1 MGFGKSLKKAVKKV
15 GKAVKKVASNPIVK
29 VAGTAAAG
37 FFGGPAGA
45 ALAGGVFGAAD
56 GGGLQGGLM
65 GALGG
70 YAGGVGMNAAG
81 IGSTFGNVFSPGGAL
96 SGMMGSA
103 ATGTGGWADAG
114 GAILNSTTG
123 APATLASGG
132 GLLST
137 LGQYGGEALKVLNS
151 LGGASTPQGSSF
163 LNSIG
168 GLGGLL
174 GMGANAAGGYLQ
186 GKAATDA
193 AKTYADAQTKAAQI
207 AADAAKFRP
216 VGVTNRFGS
225 SQFGYDANGNLTS
238 AGYNLSPEA
247 KAQQDQLMDQSQG
260 YLNQAGAAKAA
271 TAPMAAGAQSMFSQ
285 GQTGLNRGESLLNQ
299 AEQWR
304 PDVNQL
310 KQQYAPM
317 ADAGQR
323 SMALGNQYLGTSP
336 QDQAQKYMRDQQA
349 LLAAGRNTDMAAM
362 RANLQAQGRGGLA
375 VGGGDGMLAANPEMN
390 AYYNSLRQQD
400 LGLAAQATQGGMD
413 YAKFGNQLVG
423 AGGDLYRQMYQN
435 QAAAYDPYKQAMGV
449 GMDYSKYG
457 AGMMGTG
464 GDMLNSMYNVQTNAY
479 NPYNAALGGAQNL
492 EQLGQNTM
500 DLGINIGAKGTA
512 AAAQAGMLQGQGM
525 ANAAQ
530 TMQPANQYSPWGNL
544 LSGFGNTMTNQY
556 GQPQNRSFA

>member
-1 MGFGKSLKKAVKKV
+1 MGFGKKLKKAAKKI
-15 GKAVKKVASNPIVK
+15 GKAVTKVASSPIVK

-37 FFGGPAGA
+37 IFGGPAGA
-45 ALAGGVFGAAD
+45 ALAGGLFGATG
-56 GGGLQGGLM
+56 GGGLQGGLL

-81 IGSTFGNVFSPGGAL
+81 IGSTYGNIFNDGGLLGNLGGLISGGGGNLGGLLSGFSGGSTNPTLESLLGGGGGAL
-96 SGMMGSA
+96 SG
-103 ATGTGGWADAG
+103 
-114 GAILNSTTG
+114 L
-123 APATLASGG
+123 
-132 GLLST
+132 
-137 LGQYGGEALKVLNS
+137 
-151 LGGASTPQGSSF
+151 
-163 LNSIG
+163 G

-247 KAQQDQLMDQSQG
+247 KAQQDQLMAQSQG
-260 YLNQAGAAKAA
+260 YLDQAGAAKAA
-271 TAPMAAGAQSMFSQ
+271 TAPMAAGAQTMFSQ
-285 GQTGLNRGESLLNQ
+285 GQTGLNRGTDLLNQ

-304 PDVNQL
+304 PNVSQL
-310 KQQYAPM
+310 QQQFAPM
-317 ADAGQR
+317 AQAGQR
-323 SMALGNQYLGTSP
+323 SMELGNQYLNTSP
-336 QDQAQKYMRDQQA
+336 QAQAQKYMQDQQA
-349 LLAAGRNTDMAAM
+349 LLASGRATDLATM
-362 RANLQAQGRGGLA
+362 RANLQSQGRGGLA
-375 VGGGDGMLAANPEMN
+375 VGGDAGMLAANPEMN

-423 AGGDLYRQMYQN
+423 AGGDLYNQMYRN
-435 QAAAYDPYKQAMGV
+435 QSAAYDPYKQAMGV

-479 NPYNAALGGAQNL
+479 NPYNAALGGADRL
-492 EQLGQNTM
+492 DQLGQNTLG
-500 DLGINIGAKGTA
+500 LGINIGAKGTA
-512 AAAQAGMLQGQGM
+512 ATAQSGLYQSQGVQNAAGAMQQ
-525 ANAAQ
+525 ANAY
-530 TMQPANQYSPWGNL
+530 TPWGNL
-544 LSGFGNTMTNQY
+544 LSGFGNAMSNQY
-556 GQPQNRSFA
+556 GGFK